1 MELSSLLSRP
11 PVPNYIDFTR
21 RQKGERVEKLGTE
34 PYCNSFWLKAKVL
47 ADSGDAASTADDVAS
62 RISDRLPVGLIE
74 VAAIEQPPAAWRPCD
89 VSFPQLSALWSETS
103 LTRFRLLVG
112 LLVTVAPIGTKR
124 TCHSR

>member
-11 PVPNYIDFTR
+11 LVPNYIDFTR

-74 VAAIEQPPAAWRPCD
+74 VAAASSHGAWLPGGRGA
-89 VSFPQLSALWSETS
+89 SGTFLAL
-103 LTRFRLLVG
+103 LG
-112 LLVTVAPIGTKR
+112 
-124 TCHSR
+124 